1 MNHENSLPLPSA
13 AGDLHAP
20 HRVLLFGRRAFI
32 AGLTL
37 SLDEPKP
44 KPLPMFCIILLLTIL
59 AAGSVHVAF
68 ERGKDNVEA
77 DGDLF

>member
-1 MNHENSLPLPSA
+1 
-13 AGDLHAP
+13 
-20 HRVLLFGRRAFI
+20 
-32 AGLTL
+32 
-37 SLDEPKP
+37 
-44 KPLPMFCIILLLTIL
+44 MFCIILLLTIL